1 MPQRSSEIPSV
12 LVALLLIFFPPLG
25 LILMWTST
33 DWSSDVKWGI
43 SGIFF
48 PPLWLRF
55 LWKVWWLPYAVGALL
70 AAVTL
75 QGAIFGGL
83 SVAGAVAILTIIAIV
98 LLLTLGS
105 QRSGKQE
112 VHDFGSQLRQ
122 TIDDKLDLCNNL
134 IADIE
139 ADLSLEL
146 LPANNPARARYIRA
160 LEMRSQGQ
168 ELFQR
173 AATQPQLVEADTRI
187 SRALRELRSVRDG
200 IAGTDPRLDAP
211 R

>member
-1 MPQRSSEIPSV
+1 MPPPRSDLPSV

-33 DWSSDVKWGI
+33 DWSSDVKWGL

-55 LWKVWWLPYAVGALL
+55 LWKVWWLPYAVGAIL

-75 QGAIFGGL
+75 QAAIFGGF
-83 SVAGAVAILTIIAIV
+83 SAAGAVAILTIIAIV

-105 QRSGKQE
+105 QRSGKPE
-112 VHDFGSQLRQ
+112 VHDLGAQLRQ

-139 ADLSLEL
+139 ADLSLDL
-146 LPANNPARARYIRA
+146 LPFNNPARARYTRA

-173 AATQPQLVEADTRI
+173 ATTQPQLVEADSRV

-200 IAGTDPRLDAP
+200 IASSDSGPEGH
-211 R
+211 